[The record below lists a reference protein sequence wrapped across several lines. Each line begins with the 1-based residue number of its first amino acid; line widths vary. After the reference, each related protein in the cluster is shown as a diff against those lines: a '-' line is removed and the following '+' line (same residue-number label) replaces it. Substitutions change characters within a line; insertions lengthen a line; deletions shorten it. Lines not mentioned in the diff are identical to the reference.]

1 MKIYTLLR
9 VRLET
14 QTNSQVPIKYSFI
27 SNLGLGSEYF
37 CCPQAALAPFSA
49 QTCLPLRLG
58 GCCSECRCSSCLEH
72 SPVCLSLIGPAVPV
86 WWVLGYHL
94 APKPTAEPA
103 NLLHAMAR
111 PPCPAAAVWLQT
123 PSTSTTL
130 GRLAPLPG
138 TQLLFLRASQ
148 DDGTEEGHGLSK
160 GFFSV
165 PCLGTELEASEPVSR
180 LLKVPL
186 RFLVPSPT
194 HTPAK
199 SGVGR
204 RGLWLTWACH
214 EELLRS
220 FFPGSRQGGWAW
232 PSDDHVPTVSR
243 ATPLDSVHRA
253 AFPQKPG
260 DDPL

>member
-14 QTNSQVPIKYSFI
+14 QANSQVPIKYSFI

-111 PPCPAAAVWLQT
+111 PPCPAGALIPIQN
-123 PSTSTTL
+123 
-130 GRLAPLPG
+130 
-138 TQLLFLRASQ
+138 Q
-148 DDGTEEGHGLSK
+148 
-160 GFFSV
+160 
-165 PCLGTELEASEPVSR
+165 
-180 LLKVPL
+180 
-186 RFLVPSPT
+186 
-194 HTPAK
+194 
-199 SGVGR
+199 GV
-204 RGLWLTWACH
+204 
-214 EELLRS
+214 
-220 FFPGSRQGGWAW
+220 QGGKFC
-232 PSDDHVPTVSR
+232 PKKQKDYI
-243 ATPLDSVHRA
+243 
-253 AFPQKPG
+253 AFMAILFKF
-260 DDPL
+260 

>member
-1 MKIYTLLR
+1 MGNTDHGFACSLTQRDHLNLERLTYYENLIYTLLR

-14 QTNSQVPIKYSFI
+14 QANSQVPVKYSFI

-72 SPVCLSLIGPAVPV
+72 SPVCLSLIGPAVPI

-103 NLLHAMAR
+103 NLLHPMAR
-111 PPCPAAAVWLQT
+111 PRCPVLQCGFKLH
-123 PSTSTTL
+123 P
-130 GRLAPLPG
+130 PLPPWEDWHHY
-138 TQLLFLRASQ
+138 LEPSFLFLRASQ
-148 DDGTEEGHGLSK
+148 DDGAEEGHGLSK

-165 PCLGTELEASEPVSR
+165 PCLGTELEASGPVSR

-186 RFLVPSPT
+186 RSLVPSPT

-199 SGVGR
+199 SGVGS

-220 FFPGSRQGGWAW
+220 FFPGS
-232 PSDDHVPTVSR
+232 
-243 ATPLDSVHRA
+243 
-253 AFPQKPG
+253 
-260 DDPL
+260 